1 MVILGAPNINI
12 ITRMESRTEMEI
24 QHTALTIAA
33 LLIAWLP
40 AGAMEPAP
48 EVTVV
53 LGSLSPD
60 EGGDANAAK
69 SPLKAPFG
77 VDFDRAG
84 NMIIVELTGSRVHR
98 LAKDGGLATIAGD
111 GSMAYGGDGGPAAMA
126 TFNGM
131 HNLAITPSDDILI
144 ADSWNHCIRKIDAKS
159 GLITTIAG
167 TGEAGFS
174 GDGGPAAKAKFDYVM
189 CITLSPDA
197 GRLHVADLKN
207 RRIRVINMKTGIVDT
222 VAGNGEKG
230 VPADGAVARTSP
242 LVDPRAVAADAEG
255 TVYVLER
262 GGHALRAVKPD
273 GAIHTVAGTGQRG
286 FRDGPALEA
295 QLNSPK
301 HICLDAAG
309 NVYIADDAN
318 QAVRKYD
325 PRSKTLTTV
334 AGRGVGKPPVQLK
347 NPHGVCIQNGTLYV
361 VDMGNNRILRVDGAT
376 SSRH

>member
-1 MVILGAPNINI
+1 M
-12 ITRMESRTEMEI
+12 RI
-24 QHTALTIAA
+24 QHIALTVVT

-40 AGAMEPAP
+40 VGAMEPAP

-53 LGSLSPD
+53 VGSLSPD
-60 EGGDANAAK
+60 EGGNANAAK
-69 SPLKAPFG
+69 SPLDAPFG

-84 NMIIVELTGSRVHR
+84 NMVIVELAGSRVHR

-111 GSMAYGGDGGPAAMA
+111 GSMAYGGDGGPAAKA

-131 HNLAITPSDDILI
+131 HNVAITPSGDILI
-144 ADSWNHCIRKIDAKS
+144 ADSWNHCVRKIDAKS

-167 TGEAGFS
+167 TGAPGFG
-174 GDGGPAAKAKFDYVM
+174 GDGGPATKAGFDYVM

-197 GRLHVADLKN
+197 GRLHIADLKN
-207 RRIRVINMKTGIVDT
+207 RRIRVIDMKTGIVDT
-222 VAGNGEKG
+222 VAGNGEQG

-242 LVDPRAVAADAEG
+242 LVDPRAVAADADG

-262 GGHALRAVKPD
+262 GGHALRAVTPD
-273 GAIHTVAGTGQRG
+273 GTIRTVAGTGQRG

-318 QAVRKYD
+318 EAIRKYD

-334 AGRGVGKPPVQLK
+334 VGRGVGKPAVQLSK
-347 NPHGVCIQNGTLYV
+347 PHGVCIENGTLYV

-376 SSRH
+376 SH